1 MDGSRD
7 SHPDFLREV
16 LTPRPE
22 TVERVVRNALS
33 VEALK
38 AAPWRMP
45 RVSFSAAVIAGV
57 AGVTGVAL
65 LFAWQLE
72 RSRFDDPKPGAP
84 AAISIVNEGGVVI
97 ATSPSGDWL
106 IQSGDDPEPERPG
119 IIILSYGG
127 QE

>member
-1 MDGSRD
+1 MDDSRD

-22 TVERVVRNALS
+22 TVERVVRTALS
-33 VEALK
+33 AEMVEA
-38 AAPWRMP
+38 ATWRMP
-45 RVSFSAAVIAGV
+45 LAAALLS
-57 AGVTGVAL
+57 GVAL

-72 RSRFDDPKPGAP
+72 RAAFEPAP

-106 IQSGDDPEPERPG
+106 IRSGDDPEPEKPG
-119 IIILSYGG
+119 IILVSYGG
-127 QE
+127 EE

>member
-1 MDGSRD
+1 MDDSRD

-33 VEALK
+33 GDSVEPV
-38 AAPWRMP
+38 PWRMS
-45 RVSFSAAVIAGV
+45 RASFAAALL
-57 AGVTGVAL
+57 AGVAL

-72 RSRFDDPKPGAP
+72 RSPFGPAP

-106 IQSGDDPEPERPG
+106 IHSGGDPEPEKSG
-119 IIILSYGG
+119 IIIFSYGD
-127 QE
+127 QK

>member
-16 LTPRPE
+16 LTPRTE

-33 VEALK
+33 GDAMKV
-38 AAPWRMP
+38 APWRMP
-45 RVSFSAAVIAGV
+45 LAAAVL
-57 AGVTGVAL
+57 TGVAL

-72 RSRFDDPKPGAP
+72 RSRFETLP
-84 AAISIVNEGGVVI
+84 AAISIVNEGDVVI

-106 IQSGDDPEPERPG
+106 IHSGGEPEPERPG

>member
-1 MDGSRD
+1 MDDSRD
-7 SHPDFLREV
+7 LHPDFLREV

-33 VEALK
+33 EDVAKE

-45 RVSFSAAVIAGV
+45 LAATLLA
-57 AGVTGVAL
+57 GVAL

-72 RSRFDDPKPGAP
+72 RSRFETAP
-84 AAISIVNEGGVVI
+84 AVISIVNEGGVVI

-106 IQSGDDPEPERPG
+106 IRSGGDPEPERSG
-119 IIILSYGG
+119 IIIVSHGD
-127 QE
+127 QK

>member
-1 MDGSRD
+1 MDDSRD

-33 VEALK
+33 RDVEEL
-38 AAPWRMP
+38 APRRMP
-45 RVSFSAAVIAGV
+45 RASFAAALL
-57 AGVTGVAL
+57 AGVAL

-72 RSRFDDPKPGAP
+72 RSAFETPP

-106 IQSGDDPEPERPG
+106 IHSGGDPEPERSG
-119 IIILSYGG
+119 IIIFSYGD
-127 QE
+127 QK

>member
-1 MDGSRD
+1 MDDSRD
-7 SHPDFLREV
+7 LHPDFLREV

-33 VEALK
+33 GDAVELE
-38 AAPWRMP
+38 PWRMP
-45 RVSFSAAVIAGV
+45 RASFAAGLLA
-57 AGVTGVAL
+57 GVAL

-72 RSRFDDPKPGAP
+72 RFEPAP

-106 IQSGDDPEPERPG
+106 IHSGGEPEPERSG
-119 IIILSYGG
+119 IIIVSYGG

>member
-1 MDGSRD
+1 MDDSRD

-33 VEALK
+33 RDSVEL
-38 AAPWRMP
+38 APWRVP
-45 RVSFSAAVIAGV
+45 RASFAAALL
-57 AGVTGVAL
+57 AGVAL

-72 RSRFDDPKPGAP
+72 RFETSP
-84 AAISIVNEGGVVI
+84 AAISIVNEGSVVI

-106 IQSGDDPEPERPG
+106 IHSGGDPEPERSG
-119 IIILSYGG
+119 IIIFSYGD
-127 QE
+127 QK

>member
-1 MDGSRD
+1 MDDSRD

-33 VEALK
+33 GERAT

-45 RVSFSAAVIAGV
+45 LAASLLA
-57 AGVTGVAL
+57 GVAL

-72 RSRFDDPKPGAP
+72 RSRFDHPKPGTAP

-106 IQSGDDPEPERPG
+106 IHSGEEPEPERPG

>member
-22 TVERVVRNALS
+22 TVERIVRNALS
-33 VEALK
+33 PDKGKLT

-45 RVSFSAAVIAGV
+45 LAAAVL
-57 AGVTGVAL
+57 TGVAL

-72 RSRFDDPKPGAP
+72 RVRFEPAP

-97 ATSPSGDWL
+97 ASSPSGDWL
-106 IQSGDDPEPERPG
+106 IHSGEEPEPERPG
-119 IIILSYGG
+119 IIIFSYGD
-127 QE
+127 QK

>member
-1 MDGSRD
+1 MDDSRD

-33 VEALK
+33 KDVVEV
-38 AAPWRMP
+38 APWRA
-45 RVSFSAAVIAGV
+45 SFAAALL
-57 AGVTGVAL
+57 AGVAL

-72 RSRFDDPKPGAP
+72 RSAFSHTKPAP

-106 IQSGDDPEPERPG
+106 IHSGGDPEPERSG

-127 QE
+127 QK

>member
-1 MDGSRD
+1 MDD
-7 SHPDFLREV
+7 SHDLHPDFLREV

-33 VEALK
+33 PYEEKTAVELE
-38 AAPWRMP
+38 PWRMP
-45 RVSFSAAVIAGV
+45 RASFAAALL
-57 AGVTGVAL
+57 AGVAL

-72 RSRFDDPKPGAP
+72 QAQFKAAP

-106 IQSGDDPEPERPG
+106 IHSGGDSEPESSG
-119 IIILSYGG
+119 IIIFSYGD
-127 QE
+127 QK

>member
-1 MDGSRD
+1 MDDSRD

-22 TVERVVRNALS
+22 AVERVVRNALS
-33 VEALK
+33 TETAK

-45 RVSFSAAVIAGV
+45 LAAALLS
-57 AGVTGVAL
+57 GVAL

-72 RSRFDDPKPGAP
+72 RARFEPVP

-106 IQSGDDPEPERPG
+106 IHSGGDPEPERSG
-119 IIILSYGG
+119 IIIFSYGD
-127 QE
+127 QK

>member
-1 MDGSRD
+1 MDDSRD
-7 SHPDFLREV
+7 LHPDFLREV

-33 VEALK
+33 EETAAVE
-38 AAPWRMP
+38 PWRMP
-45 RVSFSAAVIAGV
+45 LAAALL
-57 AGVTGVAL
+57 AGVAL

-72 RSRFDDPKPGAP
+72 RSRFEPAP

-106 IQSGDDPEPERPG
+106 IRSGGDPEPERQG
-119 IIILSYGG
+119 IIIVSYGG

>member
-1 MDGSRD
+1 MDDSRD

-22 TVERVVRNALS
+22 AVERVVRNALS
-33 VEALK
+33 MDAVEV
-38 AAPWRMP
+38 APWRMP
-45 RVSFSAAVIAGV
+45 RASFAAALLS
-57 AGVTGVAL
+57 GVAL

-72 RSRFDDPKPGAP
+72 QSPFEAAP

-106 IQSGDDPEPERPG
+106 IHSGGDPEPERSG
-119 IIILSYGG
+119 IIIFSYGD
-127 QE
+127 QK

>member
-1 MDGSRD
+1 MDDSRD
-7 SHPDFLREV
+7 PHPDFLREV

-33 VEALK
+33 DRAVE

-45 RVSFSAAVIAGV
+45 VAAALL
-57 AGVTGVAL
+57 AGVAL
-65 LFAWQLE
+65 LFLWQLQQLRLAPE
-72 RSRFDDPKPGAP
+72 P

-106 IQSGDDPEPERPG
+106 IRSGEDPEPERPG
-119 IIILSYGG
+119 IILISYGG

>member
-1 MDGSRD
+1 MDDSHD

-33 VEALK
+33 SYTEKTVVEV
-38 AAPWRMP
+38 APWRA
-45 RVSFSAAVIAGV
+45 SFAAALL
-57 AGVTGVAL
+57 AGVAL

-72 RSRFDDPKPGAP
+72 RSTFETSP

-106 IQSGDDPEPERPG
+106 IHSGGDPEPEKSG
-119 IIILSYGG
+119 IIIFSYGD
-127 QE
+127 QK

>member
-1 MDGSRD
+1 MDDSRD
-7 SHPDFLREV
+7 LHPDFLREV

-33 VEALK
+33 EESVKVE
-38 AAPWRMP
+38 PWRMP
-45 RVSFSAAVIAGV
+45 LAAALL
-57 AGVTGVAL
+57 AGVAL

-72 RSRFDDPKPGAP
+72 RSRFEPAP

-97 ATSPSGDWL
+97 ATSPSGGWL
-106 IQSGDDPEPERPG
+106 IRSGGDPEPEGQG
-119 IIILSYGG
+119 IIIVSYGG

>member
-1 MDGSRD
+1 MDDSRD
-7 SHPDFLREV
+7 LHPDFLREV

-22 TVERVVRNALS
+22 AVERVVRSALS
-33 VEALK
+33 EEAP
-38 AAPWRMP
+38 PWRMP
-45 RVSFSAAVIAGV
+45 RASLAAAVLA
-57 AGVTGVAL
+57 GVAL

-72 RSRFDDPKPGAP
+72 RVPFEQARP

-106 IQSGDDPEPERPG
+106 IHSGDDPEPEKPG

>member
-1 MDGSRD
+1 MDDSRD

-33 VEALK
+33 PEAEKTAVEL
-38 AAPWRMP
+38 APWRA
-45 RVSFSAAVIAGV
+45 SFAAALL
-57 AGVTGVAL
+57 TGVAL

-72 RSRFDDPKPGAP
+72 RDYPKPGAP

-106 IQSGDDPEPERPG
+106 IHSGGDPEPERSG
-119 IIILSYGG
+119 IIIFSYGD
-127 QE
+127 QK

>member
-1 MDGSRD
+1 MDDSRD

-33 VEALK
+33 PDAVEV
-38 AAPWRMP
+38 APWRA
-45 RVSFSAAVIAGV
+45 SFAAALL
-57 AGVTGVAL
+57 AGVAL

-72 RSRFDDPKPGAP
+72 KAPFEPAP
-84 AAISIVNEGGVVI
+84 AAISIVNEGDVVI

-106 IQSGDDPEPERPG
+106 IHSGGDPEPERSG
-119 IIILSYGG
+119 IIIFSYGD
-127 QE
+127 QK

>member
-1 MDGSRD
+1 MDDSRD

-22 TVERVVRNALS
+22 TVERIVRNALS
-33 VEALK
+33 EEL
-38 AAPWRMP
+38 APWRMP
-45 RVSFSAAVIAGV
+45 RASFAAALL
-57 AGVTGVAL
+57 AGVAL

-72 RSRFDDPKPGAP
+72 RSRFETAP

-106 IQSGDDPEPERPG
+106 IHSGADPEPERSG
-119 IIILSYGG
+119 IIIYSYGD
-127 QE
+127 QK

>member
-1 MDGSRD
+1 MDDSRD

-33 VEALK
+33 RHVVEG
-38 AAPWRMP
+38 APWRMP
-45 RVSFSAAVIAGV
+45 RASFAAALL
-57 AGVTGVAL
+57 TGVAL

-72 RSRFDDPKPGAP
+72 WFETSP

-106 IQSGDDPEPERPG
+106 IHSGGDPEPERSG
-119 IIILSYGG
+119 IIILSYGD
-127 QE
+127 QK

>member
-16 LTPRPE
+16 LNPRPE

-33 VEALK
+33 EKVAEVQ
-38 AAPWRMP
+38 PWRMP
-45 RVSFSAAVIAGV
+45 LAAALL
-57 AGVTGVAL
+57 AGVAL

-72 RSRFDDPKPGAP
+72 RVRFKPAP

-106 IQSGDDPEPERPG
+106 IHSGGDPEPERSG
-119 IIILSYGG
+119 IIIFSYGD
-127 QE
+127 QK

>member
-1 MDGSRD
+1 MDDSRD

-33 VEALK
+33 PDAEKTAVEL
-38 AAPWRMP
+38 APWRA
-45 RVSFSAAVIAGV
+45 SFAAALL
-57 AGVTGVAL
+57 AGVAL

-72 RSRFDDPKPGAP
+72 RSSFEPAP

-106 IQSGDDPEPERPG
+106 IHSGGDPEPERSG

-127 QE
+127 QK